1 MAFPLEDVLQALSF
15 FFFCRCTVAR
25 IAEWFLQSGACC
37 FFPTML
43 QNFQGSIV
51 LPAAFALVNSA
62 PFPDIQKKK
71 KFNSC
76 GPNNAPKLHLGHKTC
91 LCGWLQI
98 NLDHLEVFNVYR
110 NLNTR
115 VFWFSPP
122 SKNPLV
128 FNNGCISWIRAPFS
142 ISLYTTSSDIFSF
155 VVATVC

>member
-15 FFFCRCTVAR
+15 FFLSLYCRSNCRVIPAIWCLLFLSNHVAEFSGQYCSSSCFC
-25 IAEWFLQSGACC
+25 FGKFS
-37 FFPTML
+37 
-43 QNFQGSIV
+43 
-51 LPAAFALVNSA
+51 
-62 PFPDIQKKK
+62 PFSWHSEKK